1 MESDGN
7 ENEGGNS
14 VIFSNYCDASTCGCI
29 LIDTWEIRREKG
41 DKAF

>member
-1 MESDGN
+1 MKMREETVS
-7 ENEGGNS
+7 S
-14 VIFSNYCDASTCGCI
+14 SLSNYCEASTCGCI